1 MRVKQ
6 EESSEEQALMAQ
18 QTRNQVFCSQKIE
31 KGQYILVGQVKKQ
44 IIFRDNLDLFI
55 KARRMTV
62 MQKSIQAKNQNYCE
76 QIPNMLNISELA
88 CYLNQDP
95 NNSNKQKREQKLM
108 IYRQVLQLTLSILQ
122 ETNMEALIHMSS
134 CCYRKFSQ
142 LNLQQILEY
151 QRMLSYYRIVNSE
164 KFQEF
169 LITQEL
175 GREYIKQIC
184 KVILLIQEKK
194 ETIYRAQNIYYLFKQ
209 KKAIKIQQEGQTFRQ
224 EIIRF
229 WKQGNSKKNQQIYYQ
244 SLIKNIQK
252 HLNFIQGSYDKQ
264 IATKKLKIPFFIP
277 QQQNK
282 KKYSK
287 TQKEKLSQS
296 QEVNNCYENKSN
308 SCQQS
313 YYQITIKGLACKQ
326 QNNYKTKL
334 SCQNNGINVGDNF
347 DQKFLNI
354 NQDEKT
360 SIQSVTNT
368 NEYFHQKK
376 FQRNYFTNCNHY
388 FQQNAKSDQQ
398 IQSQIEQIQI
408 TQSKNIQNKD
418 LETFNGQKY
427 SFLVSK
433 QNEKILGGGICG
445 SGARVVPIK
454 KTSKEQQIQ
463 QIMNEKQH
471 LMQKFQVNSEN
482 DELDDTNLLQVK
494 EFSDSIVD
502 KLKNIASLIA
512 QSHQFR
518 YIKAQLLLFFAQILQ
533 TSNQSKGQFDEIMIS
548 VVSNYLQEK
557 QKSVKIIYEGNQIMA
572 DFIHN
577 HLDKKQILLQINQF
591 KKQMTKH
598 LNNEQEYNNFAY
610 EIHNEITSR
619 LEKITVSDAKVYFNY
634 YDQHGNQG
642 QNDSFAILKLEKIT
656 ESDINDY
663 FRLFK
668 NQIKKNLQL
677 SFNEFYYEK
686 IQQTIFKNKQ
696 LLELLKLPINLYLT
710 TRMMTDLDLNDQET
724 LSIFEAA
731 TDQIEIQE
739 LFFQQQFKK
748 QTKSFIE
755 KQEKMVKK
763 LDQEIVRNISSCYF
777 EYFQSIAMK
786 MFLQKGAKPNF
797 LSITRDSVNF
807 QLREEIQ
814 TFLKKNK
821 IEIEELKQGILN
833 YVDSRVIT
841 RVKLTFED
849 ENTLINQEQK
859 TVKDDQSPEFEFRH
873 KSLFEYFAARAMK
886 YDFDL
891 HKEDIFK
898 LDISQLRKFNI
909 NQKIIM
915 SSLKNASEQQILL
928 KLYKLLKP
936 YLDSDSFKQTY
947 SLSDIA
953 LTNRYIQF
961 LKKSSI
967 AKYTDKSEI
976 DVGSSNLL
984 SALFISKFS
993 YPNLIF
999 NKCSFTQ
1006 AYISSHSRKVVEF
1019 QDCNFENSLIEKQY
1033 LDYFETSNTKNAML
1047 SAFQKYFDTD
1057 NNYQFNQVIFHN
1069 NTLVTITKTGYVN
1082 QFELNHNTGQPC
1094 KILLSNQIT
1103 NSCLNSIHYVN
1114 KKNIFVITANKSI
1127 FEIDPKT
1134 LERINCFTFQQAIT
1148 SFSAHNQKYIIT
1160 LANNQVHYGNFEN
1173 SFTILDKTK
1182 IQADQSLFVN
1192 DLIITSLNNQIKVYN
1207 ISDLSLLKTIDDSY
1221 DNFKISAFSADGKYL
1236 ALSYQNESCQIFSTE
1251 KGFEAINLIEGHDL
1265 RASSITFSADGKYL
1279 AIGSQDYSCTIFNVE
1294 KGFELIQTIEGH
1306 VKPINSVSFST
1317 DGKYLA
1323 TSSLDNN
1330 CKIQNVENE
1339 FGLSHTIQ
1347 GHINW
1352 INSVAFSAIGNHFAT
1367 SSSDKTCKLWKI
1379 GEKIELI
1386 HVFNIYQQRIES
1398 VTFSNNGKLLA
1409 IGSFDGICNIW
1420 NIEKEF
1426 QLVSTIDADSLQ
1438 IASLAFS
1445 ADDKYLAMSLNYGTF
1460 KVLSV
1465 DNAFKVVNTTKGHNE
1480 TITSVTFSA
1489 DGKYLVTGSED
1500 FTCKIWSVENEFK
1513 LVNTI
1518 QKHTETITQVT
1529 ISADC
1534 KYLIT
1539 CSQDITCQIF
1549 SIEKDFELINSISG
1563 HTQAITSVAFSK
1575 NGKYL
1580 ATGSNDST
1588 CNIWSVEKGF
1598 ELINKIQEHTSSV
1611 ISISFSA
1618 DSKYLLTG
1626 SKDNTCKI
1634 WNIEKGFEFISP
1646 IQGHTQAITSVT
1658 FSKDGKY
1665 LVTGSKDKTY
1675 QVWNI
1680 QKGYELVTQILAHS
1694 SLITVVAFS
1703 ADSKYLATG
1712 SEDNTCRIWNVEKR
1726 FELILTIDA
1735 HTRYI
1740 SSVAFSP
1747 DNQYL
1752 ITSSHDSAFII
1763 WDIQKDFKLYK
1774 KIDALINDITSV
1786 AFSADGKY
1794 LAIGSESYK
1803 CRIWNASEGFKLIH
1817 TIQGPEFMIESI
1829 AFSADG
1835 KYLAAGY
1842 FDKVCKIWNV
1852 QKNFELIRTIEG
1864 HNQII
1869 TSVAFSADSK
1879 YLATCSND
1887 KTCKIWSVEKQFELT
1902 NVIKSHKGNLTSV
1915 SFSADGKYLA
1925 IGSQDNTCKIISVER
1940 GFEILNKI
1948 QGETQEITSVAF
1960 SEDGKYLATGSE
1972 DKYCKIWNVEKGYT
1986 LIDEILESFRW
1997 IDKNT
2002 FQITIKQENNQFTI
2016 TFKNHRIFEQVYE
2029 V

>member
-6 EESSEEQALMAQ
+6 EESLEDQAFMVQ
-18 QTRNQVFCSQKIE
+18 QTRIQVTSSEKI
-31 KGQYILVGQVKKQ
+31 QQQLYIPVDQVKKQ
-44 IIFRDNLDLFI
+44 IIFRDDIDLFL
-55 KARRMTV
+55 KVLRMAV
-62 MQKSIQAKNQNYCE
+62 IQKNIQEQNYKYFE
-76 QIPNMLNISELA
+76 QISTMLINVLTQ
-88 CYLNQDP
+88 YLNQESNSCDKE
-95 NNSNKQKREQKLM
+95 NNGQMQM
-108 IYRQVLQLTLSILQ
+108 IYKQVQQLILSLL
-122 ETNMEALIHMSS
+122 EEANEEVLIHMRNL
-134 CCYRKFSQ
+134 CYGTFSY
-142 LNLQQILEY
+142 LMQILQHQVRIPY
-151 QRMLSYYRIVNSE
+151 QRIVEFE
-164 KFQEF
+164 KVLEF
-169 LITQEL
+169 LFTQEL
-175 GREYIKQIC
+175 GREYKQIS
-184 KVILLIQEKK
+184 KVIQEIQQKN
-194 ETIYRAQNIYYLFKQ
+194 ETFYRAQNIYYFYKQ
-209 KKAIKIQQEGQTFRQ
+209 LQAINIQLKVQAFRQ
-224 EIIRF
+224 KIIHF
-229 WKQGNSKKNQQIYYQ
+229 EKQGNSKINQQMCHQ
-244 SLIKNIQK
+244 SQIKNISQD
-252 HLNFIQGSYDKQ
+252 DKQ
-264 IATKKLKIPFFIP
+264 KARRIFKIPFILS
-277 QQQNK
+277 QRLRNQKQ
-282 KKYSK
+282 SK
-287 TQKEKLSQS
+287 TQNEKIGQSKEVKHNY
-296 QEVNNCYENKSN
+296 NNISN
-308 SCQQS
+308 RCQYS
-313 YYQITIKGLACKQ
+313 YQQITIKGQQMNIHLSQSQQQHLKNIKTKNNISQFKNKIISLACKQ
-326 QNNYKTKL
+326 QNINKAKLSPQNSGKINYKK
-334 SCQNNGINVGDNF
+334 V
-347 DQKFLNI
+347 
-354 NQDEKT
+354 
-360 SIQSVTNT
+360 
-368 NEYFHQKK
+368 
-376 FQRNYFTNCNHY
+376 QRNCYNY
-388 FQQNAKSDQQ
+388 FQLNTKSDQQ
-398 IQSQIEQIQI
+398 IQSYTEQTQI

-427 SFLVSK
+427 SFLVNK

-445 SGARVVPIK
+445 SNARVVSINK
-454 KTSKEQQIQ
+454 ISKEQQIQ

-471 LMQKFQVNSEN
+471 LMEKFQVYSEN

-533 TSNQSKGQFDEIMIS
+533 TSNQNKGQFDEIMIS

-610 EIHNEITSR
+610 EIQNEITSR

-668 NQIKKNLQL
+668 NQIKQNEQL

-755 KQEKMVKK
+755 KQEKLIKK
-763 LDQEIVRNISSCYF
+763 QDQELVRSISSCYF

-786 MFLQKGAKPNF
+786 MFLQKGVKTNF

-814 TFLKKNK
+814 TFLKKNE
-821 IEIEELKQGILN
+821 IEIEELKQEILN

-859 TVKDDQSPEFEFRH
+859 AVKDDQSPEFEFRH

-898 LDISQLRKFNI
+898 LDISQLNKFNI
-909 NQKIIM
+909 NKKIIM
-915 SSLKNASEQQILL
+915 SSQKNTSEQQILL

-947 SLSDIA
+947 SQPDIA

-1057 NNYQFNQVIFHN
+1057 YSYQFNQVIFHN

-1094 KILLSNQIT
+1094 RILLSNQIT
-1103 NSCLNSIHYVN
+1103 NSCLNSIHYMN

-1134 LERINCFTFQQAIT
+1134 LERINCFTFQQAIA
-1148 SFSAHNQKYIIT
+1148 SFSAHNNKYMIT
-1160 LANNQVHYGNFEN
+1160 LANNQIHFGNFEN
-1173 SFTILDKTK
+1173 GFKILDKTK
-1182 IQADQSLFVN
+1182 IQADKSLFIN
-1192 DLIITSLNNQIKVYN
+1192 DYIIASSNNQIKVYN
-1207 ISDLSLLKTIDDSY
+1207 LSNMSLLKTIDDSFN
-1221 DNFKISAFSADGKYL
+1221 DLNISAFSADGKYL
-1236 ALSYQNESCQIFSTE
+1236 ALIYQYDSCQIFSID
-1251 KGFEAINLIEGHDL
+1251 KGFETVNLIEGHDL

-1279 AIGSQDYSCTIFNVE
+1279 AIGSDNCFIKIFNVE

-1306 VKPINSVSFST
+1306 VETINSVSFST

-1330 CKIQNVENE
+1330 CKIWNVENE

-1352 INSVAFSAIGNHFAT
+1352 INSVAFSANGNHFAT
-1367 SSSDKTCKLWKI
+1367 SSSDKTCKLWKM
-1379 GEKIELI
+1379 GKKIELI
-1386 HVFNIYQQRIES
+1386 HTFNDYEQNITTT
-1398 VTFSNNGKLLA
+1398 TFSTNGKYLA
-1409 IGSFDGICNIW
+1409 IGSSDSTCKVWI
-1420 NIEKEF
+1420 IEKE
-1426 QLVSTIDADSLQ
+1426 LKLISTTSGDNFEIT
-1438 IASLAFS
+1438 SLAFS
-1445 ADDKYLAMSLNYGTF
+1445 ADDKYLAMSLEDGTL

-1465 DNAFKVVNTTKGHNE
+1465 DNAFKLVNTTKGHNQ
-1480 TITSVTFSA
+1480 TITSASFSA
-1489 DGKYLVTGSED
+1489 DNKYLATGSMD

-1513 LVNTI
+1513 LVYTI
-1518 QKHTETITQVT
+1518 QKHTEMITQVSF
-1529 ISADC
+1529 SADC

-1539 CSQDITCQIF
+1539 SSKDITCKIF
-1549 SIEKDFELINSISG
+1549 SVEKGFDLINSISG
-1563 HTQAITSVAFSK
+1563 HTQTITSVAFSK

-1580 ATGSNDST
+1580 ATGSDDNT

-1598 ELINKIQEHTSSV
+1598 ELINKIQEHTWSI

-1646 IQGHTQAITSVT
+1646 IQGHAQAITSVAH
-1658 FSKDGKY
+1658 SKDGKY
-1665 LVTGSKDKTY
+1665 LVTGSEDKTY
-1675 QVWNI
+1675 QVWNM
-1680 QKGYELVTQILAHS
+1680 QKGCELISQIQGHT
-1694 SLITVVAFS
+1694 SLITSVAFS

-1712 SEDNTCRIWNVEKR
+1712 SEDNSCRVWNVEKG
-1726 FELILTIDA
+1726 FELISTIES
-1735 HTRYI
+1735 HTWYV

-1752 ITSSHDSAFII
+1752 ITGSDDSTFKI
-1763 WDIQKDFKLYK
+1763 WNVQKGFKQYK
-1774 KIDALINDITSV
+1774 SIEANIHNITSV
-1786 AFSADGKY
+1786 TFSADGKY
-1794 LAIGSESYK
+1794 LATGSESNK
-1803 CRIWNASEGFKLIH
+1803 CKIWNVSKGFKLMH
-1817 TIQGPEFMIESI
+1817 TIEGHTFQIKSVT
-1829 AFSADG
+1829 FSADG
-1835 KYLAAGY
+1835 KYLATGSY
-1842 FDKVCKIWNV
+1842 DKTCKVWDA
-1852 QKNFELIRTIEG
+1852 QKNFQLVNTIEG
-1864 HNQII
+1864 HSQII

-1879 YLATCSND
+1879 YLATCSYD
-1887 KTCKIWSVEKQFELT
+1887 QTCKIWSVEKQFQLINIIKT
-1902 NVIKSHKGNLTSV
+1902 HTDQIKSVT
-1915 SFSADGKYLA
+1915 FSADGKYLTT
-1925 IGSQDNTCKIISVER
+1925 GSQDNTCKIINVER

-1960 SEDGKYLATGSE
+1960 SENGKYLATGSE
-1972 DKYCKIWNVEKGYT
+1972 DKIFKIWDIQNGYN
-1986 LIDEILESFRW
+1986 LIDEQIQSNFNW
-1997 IDKNT
+1997 INLNT
-2002 FQITIKQENNQFTI
+2002 FEITIREQNNNLTLI
-2016 TFKNHRIFEQVYE
+2016 FKNQRIFEQVYE